1 MIHDDYGNRRF
12 YGIYRGTVVDN
23 NDPLN
28 QVRLKVKVPQILF
41 DQVTD
46 WAWSVQQPG
55 VARTIPQIGDGV
67 WVSFEGGDPSYPIW
81 VGSFKIGTETT
92 VTTAS
97 TATNIVGGGQGR
109 IPVQSAANTTGF
121 TGAPAAAGQ
130 VLVSAL
136 TSPYAAWG
144 YPTPYKILSG
154 KTTGGA
160 VSVTFSTSFATGVE
174 PIVVA
179 SVLSTNTK
187 PEIFVL
193 NTVDN
198 LGFTGQVWSSSG
210 TVSPYNN
217 FVTAVSRTVYWVAI
231 QLTP

>member
-55 VARTIPQIGDGV
+55 VIRSTPKIGDGV
-67 WVSFEGGDPSYPIW
+67 WVSFEGGDPSYPVW
-81 VGSFKIGTETT
+81 TGSFKAAPYNMQAGT
-92 VTTAS
+92 
-97 TATNIVGGGQGR
+97 
-109 IPVQSAANTTGF
+109 
-121 TGAPAAAGQ
+121 
-130 VLVSAL
+130 
-136 TSPYAAWG
+136 
-144 YPTPYKILSG
+144 
-154 KTTGGA
+154 TTGG
-160 VSVTFSTSFATGVE
+160 SVTVTFDIPFSSGTT
-174 PIVVA
+174 PIVTA
-179 SVLSTNTK
+179 SVLSTNDK

-193 NTVDN
+193 NSVTN
-198 LGFTGQVWSSSG
+198 TGFTGQVWSSSG

-217 FVTAVSRTVYWVAI
+217 FVAANGRTIHWTAV